1 MSIFTTLYVRHKS
14 KDTRDID
21 QLIIKRTKY
30 KNKKIK

>member
-1 MSIFTTLYVRHKS
+1 MRIFTTLYVEHKS

-30 KNKKIK
+30 